1 MLLELDDSAKMLSD
15 FGLTPYEAKVYL
27 AAVRLGLTSASRI
40 SKVTSIRREE
50 VYRTLPK
57 LENAGLIDRVL
68 GRPVKVRALPMEDAL
83 TMLIKRREE
92 EAEREISDLMVRKKD
107 LLDSFQEESLSIEP
121 EEHDSHFI
129 LVSEKDAVTT
139 RIISLISRTENE
151 IEVVDSSEN
160 IVRFVMQ
167 YAENLERAYERNVSL
182 RILTECPDDE
192 SLIPNNL
199 QKHLPEGSFT
209 LKYIDDFPSRYILF
223 DGTEAMLTT
232 SAGGTFSDSK
242 SLWTDDESLVA
253 LIRSNF
259 QDQLRNAQDWESF
272 KWSTS
277 ERMDRI
283 LGRLKPRDHAILVY
297 DSSGSKHY
305 ALFNY
310 IKQGLENGEAATYVC
325 WEEPP
330 VRIKDAMKEFG
341 LKVSKWEKAGA
352 LNVINYTDIY
362 IRDGRFSIEDVV
374 DSWGKLYEEA
384 ISNGFKG
391 MRVTGEM
398 GCFMEH
404 SLVEE
409 LIEYEKALHTIL
421 DIPMTA
427 ICAYS
432 AEILAKVDRPIDVYS
447 ELVKAHGKVLFA
459 ERSGTAEEIE
469 IRIA

>member
-1 MLLELDDSAKMLSD
+1 MELDDSAKILSD

-40 SKVTSIRREE
+40 SKVTNIRREE

-83 TMLIKRREE
+83 TMLIKRKEE
-92 EAEREISDLMVRKKD
+92 EAEREKSELIVRKKV
-107 LLDSFQEESLSIEP
+107 LLDSLQEESFMIEP

-139 RIISLISRTENE
+139 RITSLINGTENE
-151 IEVVDSSEN
+151 IEVVDSSDN
-160 IVRFVMQ
+160 IIRFIMQ
-167 YAENLERAYERNVSL
+167 YSDDLEKAHKRNVSL

-192 SLIPNNL
+192 SLIPNSF
-199 QKHLPEGSFT
+199 QKHLPEGSFI
-209 LKYIDDFPSRYILF
+209 LKYVDDLPGRYILF
-223 DGTEAMLTT
+223 DGSEAMLTT
-232 SAGGTFSDSK
+232 SARGTFSDSK
-242 SLWTDDESLVA
+242 SLWTDDSNLVA

-259 QDQLRNAQDWESF
+259 QDQLESAQDWESF
-272 KWSTS
+272 RWSSS

-283 LGRLKPRDHAILVY
+283 LSRLKPRDHAILVY
-297 DSSGSKHY
+297 DSSSAKHY
-305 ALFNY
+305 TLFNY

-325 WEEPP
+325 YEESP
-330 VRIKDAMKEFG
+330 RQIRDAMRDFG
-341 LKVSKWEKAGA
+341 LEVNKWEKAGA

-362 IRDGRFSIEDVV
+362 IRDGHFSIEDVM
-374 DSWGKLYEEA
+374 DSWGRLYEEA

-427 ICAYS
+427 ICAYN
-432 AEILAKVDRPIDVYS
+432 AEILARVDRPIDVYS

-459 ERSGTAEEIE
+459 ERGGTAEEIE
-469 IRIA
+469 IRIT